1 MAIQDSPSAPTQ
13 FLAVSRS
20 TTTMWPS
27 KSQGHEHAA
36 IPNRGRARRR
46 RQLCR
51 VPGGRRLT
59 DRCLGGDPGDPRSRN
74 NRFYCLT
81 RRTPGVKLALSDG
94 SARPTRCFR
103 RGGLGGSS
111 SVRRTPTSPLQ
122 ASRLT
127 SRTHSQTT
135 PVQLERVVAESNRT
149 RRTGEPRHNRTR
161 AQCKGSSRE
170 VVSTCNTAGVKL
182 APGLTFSWKRAIG
195 ITAAKR
201 KIARATRIPTSR
213 QGRRAKLGRWFGIK

>member
-1 MAIQDSPSAPTQ
+1 MSNWRYLTVPLDQ
-13 FLAVSRS
+13 LAVSGEEG
-20 TTTMWPS
+20 WEAVAVFGEP
-27 KSQGHEHAA
+27 
-36 IPNRGRARRR
+36 
-46 RQLCR
+46 
-51 VPGGRRLT
+51 
-59 DRCLGGDPGDPRSRN
+59 
-74 NRFYCLT
+74 
-81 RRTPGVKLALSDG
+81 
-94 SARPTRCFR
+94 
-103 RGGLGGSS
+103 
-111 SVRRTPTSPLQ
+111 PTSPLQ